1 MRVTIWSEIFRSIP
15 LLNYRRDT
23 LKTVISELSL
33 GHRLSFLIRM
43 VILILPLH
51 FTTVICN
58 KVLQLYLFWKMQ
70 IAFPS

>member
-1 MRVTIWSEIFRSIP
+1 MRMMIWSTIFQSIP
-15 LLNYRRDT
+15 LLNYRKDT
-23 LKTVISELSL
+23 LKIVINESSL
-33 GHRLSFLIRM
+33 VHRLTFLIRM

-70 IAFPS
+70 IVFPS